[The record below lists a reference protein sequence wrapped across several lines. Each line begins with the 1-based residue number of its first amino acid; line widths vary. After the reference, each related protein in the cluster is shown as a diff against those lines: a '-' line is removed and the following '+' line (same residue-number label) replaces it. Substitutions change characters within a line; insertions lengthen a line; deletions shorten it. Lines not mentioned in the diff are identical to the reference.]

1 MVIFKVI
8 DCNLIWL
15 ILPAHRTQ
23 EILRLRFDVSGWSA
37 DRRSVIAS
45 QDDVLNGTP
54 ANTLT
59 IHQIFVELLRHQRC
73 IFPAEM
79 TALNF
84 EAELK
89 TFLG

>member
-1 MVIFKVI
+1 M
-8 DCNLIWL
+8 
-15 ILPAHRTQ
+15 
-23 EILRLRFDVSGWSA
+23 
-37 DRRSVIAS
+37 IAS
-45 QDDVLNGTP
+45 QDDFLDGTP

-73 IFPAEM
+73 IVPAEM
-79 TALNF
+79 KALNF